1 MLGIAGCWALAQSS
15 EHPFARAVRADFLLA
30 ALFGAFVFTFPDFA
44 SRHTKPASDLAPWLA
59 GIACTAVIYAAGIVR
74 LVRTSELAAERLRIG
89 IALAI
94 GFALLLAVEIVVPRS
109 SGLAALFWDALF
121 LGVLY
126 WIGDLGIRHG
136 DRAMVNR
143 AFTGFFIW
151 VLARYFDT
159 FWSLFDRALFFMA
172 GGALLLAGGGWLERR
187 RRALMRD
194 IEDEGRS

>member
-1 MLGIAGCWALAQSS
+1 VLGLAGCWALAQAS
-15 EHPFARAVRADFLLA
+15 EHPFARAVRADFLFA
-30 ALFGAFVFTFPDFA
+30 ALIGAFVFTFPDFA
-44 SRHTKPASDLAPWLA
+44 LRHSKPAGDLVPWLVA
-59 GIACTAVIYAAGIVR
+59 LASAAAIYAAGIVR
-74 LVRTSELAAERLRIG
+74 LVRTSELADERLRIG
-89 IALAI
+89 IALAF
-94 GFALLLAVEIVVPRS
+94 GFALLLAVEVVVPRS
-109 SGLAALFWDALF
+109 SGLPALFWNAIF

-143 AFTGFFIW
+143 AFTGFSIW

-187 RRALMRD
+187 RRMLLRD
-194 IEDEGRS
+194 IDDGGQS